1 MGVSIQICRPPF
13 QRGNPRP
20 GEKVVFNRKFVGV
33 RKIQKWLLESGF
45 QESTIGL
52 IKGLLS
58 SSEEWLDFCE
68 SGALC
73 KYASSRVFLLVFF
86 SHTHICSSDGSL
98 ILFTCCLLRL
108 LALLCEYADEST

>member
-13 QRGNPRP
+13 QRRGNPRP
-20 GEKVVFNRKFVGV
+20 GEKVVFNRKFVRV
-33 RKIQKWLLESGF
+33 RKIQKWLLASGF

-52 IKGLLS
+52 IKGSLS

-68 SGALC
+68 SSALC
-73 KYASSRVFLLVFF
+73 KYASSRVFLLFF
-86 SHTHICSSDGSL
+86 PPTHICSSDGSL

>member
-1 MGVSIQICRPPF
+1 MSR
-13 QRGNPRP
+13 
-20 GEKVVFNRKFVGV
+20 EKVVFNRKFVGV
-33 RKIQKWLLESGF
+33 RKIQKWLLASGF

-52 IKGLLS
+52 IKGSLS

-73 KYASSRVFLLVFF
+73 KSASSRVFLLFF
-86 SHTHICSSDGSL
+86 PHTHICSSDGSL